1 MSRVIGS
8 WSLALGLVAMLLM
21 AAACNGNGGGSSSVT
36 PSGDG
41 DTEYSL
47 PDNFPLYPGLE
58 LGDELILG
66 GRWVVEASSDD
77 PPEEIITFY
86 EEALAKAPWETVSR
100 EELAQ
105 QTSIIFMGPDFD
117 DVDGRVAVATES
129 KNEEGATIVAI
140 ALPLKVAE
148 KES

>member
-8 WSLALGLVAMLLM
+8 WSLGLGLVAVLLM
-21 AAACNGNGGGSSSVT
+21 AACNGNGGVNPSVT
-36 PSGDG
+36 PSRDG
-41 DTEYSL
+41 DTEYGL

>member
-8 WSLALGLVAMLLM
+8 WSLGLGLVAVLLM
-21 AAACNGNGGGSSSVT
+21 AACNGNGGVNSSVT
-36 PSGDG
+36 PSGAG

-148 KES
+148 KE